1 MSRTDILYDAAPGKT
16 LGGAKPFQSSS
27 PPLLRSGWLGE
38 AASDNHPKRWIPPAD
53 RDQLARLREALWP
66 ETLATE
72 HARELQPILAGE
84 TPGSM
89 ALVNFVAETAG
100 GTLLGLAEV
109 DLRSHADGC
118 DPARPVGYL
127 EGWYVAEEA
136 RHIGI
141 GRRLLSA
148 AEDWVRGHG
157 CVEMASDT
165 WIDHDLSQTCHEAL
179 GFEVVDRCVHYRKA
193 L

>member
-1 MSRTDILYDAAPGKT
+1 MEVQIRQ
-16 LGGAKPFQSSS
+16 AKPTD
-27 PPLLRSGWLGE
+27 L
-38 AASDNHPKRWIPPAD
+38 
-53 RDQLARLREALWP
+53 DQLARLREALWP
-66 ETLATE
+66 KTSATE

-89 ALVNFVAETAG
+89 PLVNFVAETADG
-100 GTLLGLAEV
+100 RLWGFAEV

-127 EGWYVAEEA
+127 EGWYVVEEA
-136 RHIGI
+136 RHSGI
-141 GRRLLSA
+141 GRRLPSA
-148 AEDWVRGHG
+148 AEDWARSHG

-165 WIDHDLSQTCHEAL
+165 WIDHELSQTMSRSL
-179 GFEVVDRCVHYRKA
+179 G